1 MSKLTR
7 AEMKNKAIDCLK
19 ELDIYKPYIKAFVK
33 DDEITMFE
41 HYAGFYISQYPELYN
56 QIKELEQKYNILI
69 YAVTHEF
76 TSFGECY
83 SFLYV
88 PNDKNDLEYTIDK
101 FAHNCY
107 YAMAYVYNKN
117 EPLFSEFG
125 SIIVK
130 SGFGGIMREG

>member
-1 MSKLTR
+1 MQLTR
-7 AEMKNKAIDCLK
+7 EEMKTKAIDCLK
-19 ELDIYKPYIKAFVK
+19 ELNIYKPYIKAFVK

-41 HYAGFYISQYPELYN
+41 YYAGYYVSQYPELYN

-76 TSFGECY
+76 TEFGECY
-83 SFLYV
+83 SFLYI
-88 PNDKNDLEYTIDK
+88 PSEKDDLKYTIDK
-101 FAHNCY
+101 YNTNSR
-107 YAMAYVYNKN
+107 YAMAYVYNKS

-130 SGFGGIMREG
+130 SGLGGITRIG